1 MHGGIEWR
9 PNPIIVS
16 CICRG
21 VAVRRHWN
29 ALELIADSKLGQC
42 TKPPTTTGDYR
53 RGDVAICVV
62 GYQMPSRGDASR
74 EYVEPG
80 KEGNAAVPSSCLL
93 EEHGRVKALNGGGR
107 KGK

>member
-1 MHGGIEWR
+1 
-9 PNPIIVS
+9 
-16 CICRG
+16 
-21 VAVRRHWN
+21 
-29 ALELIADSKLGQC
+29 
-42 TKPPTTTGDYR
+42 
-53 RGDVAICVV
+53 
-62 GYQMPSRGDASR
+62 MPSRGDASR